1 MTLRIGLL
9 GAGVVG
15 SGLLRLIE
23 ERGAGL
29 EVRHIAV
36 RDRKKAREHV
46 PQGVPVGTVDDV
58 LNDPD
63 IDVVVELMGG
73 IEPALTAVRTAMGH
87 GRHVVTANKALVAE
101 HGAELARLARQAN
114 VAFRFEASVAG
125 CLPIVEI
132 LQAGLVFDRV
142 DRLFGIL
149 NGTCNFILTSGQRD
163 GRGYREALAQAQELG
178 FAEADPTL
186 DVSGMDTAQKL
197 SILASLLTN
206 QRATIDDLA
215 VTGIEDIR
223 VEDHRAAE
231 ELGYRIKLLGLYR
244 AGETAALR
252 VAPTLVGAD
261 SAIGLTTDEYNVV
274 EVECRYVGWQLHL
287 GKGAGSLPTAAAV
300 LHDLERLTAASSA
313 LAPRDDVLALENPRA
328 WRSKWLVRLPP
339 SETSHSAAE
348 IGQVLARYDVQID
361 ELRRSRQRGVGTLV
375 ITRQARAGDVTV
387 AARHLDPSAVLLGI
401 EPEA

>member
-15 SGLLRLIE
+15 GGLLRLIA
-23 ERGAGL
+23 ERGQGM
-29 EVRHIAV
+29 EVRRVAV
-36 RDRKKAREHV
+36 RDAKKVRPHLPE
-46 PQGVPVGTVDDV
+46 GVFVGTVDEVLAADDLDV
-58 LNDPD
+58 
-63 IDVVVELMGG
+63 IVELMGG
-73 IEPALTAVRTAMGH
+73 IEPALSAVRTAMDQ

-101 HGAELARLARQAN
+101 HGAELVKRAKAAG

-186 DVSGMDTAQKL
+186 DVSGADTAQKL
-197 SILASLLTN
+197 SILTSLITN
-206 QRATIDDLA
+206 QRANVNDLA

-223 VEDHRAAE
+223 VEDHRAAD
-231 ELGYRIKLLGLYR
+231 ELGYRIKLLGLFR
-244 AGETAALR
+244 REPAALR

-274 EVECRYVGWQLHL
+274 EVECQYVGWQLHL

-300 LHDLERLTAASSA
+300 LHDLERLTSASSA

-328 WRSKWLVRLPP
+328 WRSRWLVRLPP
-339 SETSHSAAE
+339 AEVPRTAAE
-348 IGQVLARYDVQID
+348 IGAAFERYDVQID
-361 ELRRSRQRGVGTLV
+361 ELRRSRRSGVGTLIV
-375 ITRQARAGDVTV
+375 TRPARAGDATI
-387 AARHLDPSAVLLGI
+387 AARHLDPGAVVLGI